1 MTCFWIKTYINEISH
16 AMLVFLLLFRVKQ
29 MYKEALIGGI
39 ISEVRVDQSLVF
51 YVVFCRTMF
60 VFLSIFL

>member
-1 MTCFWIKTYINEISH
+1 
-16 AMLVFLLLFRVKQ
+16 

-39 ISEVRVDQSLVF
+39 IREVRVDQSLVF